1 MLVERVLAVARQ
13 RLVTIDASA
22 RLTGA
27 ARLLGNAQVNL
38 VVVCASDGAMIG
50 VITKTDVVR
59 QISHCLGSACTA
71 EAATVMTRDVTHCHP
86 GDMLHEVWSIMK
98 ERGFLHIPIVDQDS
112 RPCGV
117 LNARDALQALLGE
130 VEDEEALLRDYVM
143 GIGYR

>member
-22 RLTGA
+22 LLTGA

-59 QISHCLGSACTA
+59 QISHCQGSACTA
-71 EAATVMTRDVTHCHP
+71 QAATVMTRDVTHCHP

-130 VEDEEALLRDYVM
+130 VEDEEAPLRDYVM